1 MGTWE
6 REREKRE
13 KEEGKRA
20 AGRERAE
27 AEVIALVEHPDLLG
41 RLNKVLIF
49 PVNKTPECMPVLW
62 ENRFS
67 LGVCTVCT
75 ILN

>member
-1 MGTWE
+1 MGE
-6 REREKRE
+6 GGRERE
-13 KEEGKRA
+13 EEQ
-20 AGRERAE
+20 
-27 AEVIALVEHPDLLG
+27 VIALVEHPDLLG

-49 PVNKTPECMPVLW
+49 PVNKATECMPVLW

-67 LGVCTVCT
+67 LGVCCTVCT